1 MQNITQSPLNYT
13 GGKHKLLPQ
22 ILPLFPDNINTFFDL
37 FGGGGCVSANVV
49 ADRIIYNDLSL
60 PVVQMIEAFQFLDGD
75 KVCEY
80 IDRRI
85 AKYNLNKENV
95 EGYQS
100 FRSAYNKSVDKHPLD
115 LYTLICYSF
124 NNQVRFNS
132 KGGFNV
138 AFGKGR
144 SEFNQALRQKVNDF
158 CKVLHE
164 KNITLTSCDFAEF
177 DYIKSGDFVYCDPPY
192 LASSATYSDGR
203 YIQTTKGIIKHNWT
217 EQDERRLYE
226 FLCDLT
232 AKNVRWALSNNLSC
246 NPLVE
251 EFANKNALKIHRLN
265 ADYSNCNYHKKST
278 AKDQEVLITNY

>member
-1 MQNITQSPLNYT
+1 MNIIQSPLNYT

-22 ILPLFPDNINTFFDL
+22 ILPLFPDHINTFYDL
-37 FGGGGCVSANVV
+37 FGGGGVVSANVT

-60 PVVQMIEAFQFLDGD
+60 PVVQMIETFQFLNGD
-75 KVCEY
+75 EVCEH
-80 IDRRI
+80 IVGRI
-85 AKYNLNKENV
+85 AEYNLSKENA
-95 EGYQS
+95 EGYLS
-100 FRSAYNKSVDKHPLD
+100 FRSAYNESADKNPLD

-144 SEFNQALRQKVNDF
+144 SEFNQALRQKVIDF

-164 KNITLTSCDFAEF
+164 KNIALTSCDFAEF

-192 LASSATYSDGR
+192 LSSSATYSDGR

-217 EQDERRLYE
+217 EYDERLY
-226 FLCDLT
+226 C
-232 AKNVRWALSNNLSC
+232 W
-246 NPLVE
+246 
-251 EFANKNALKIHRLN
+251 
-265 ADYSNCNYHKKST
+265 Y
-278 AKDQEVLITNY
+278 